1 MTRTRMQSLV
11 IAMALLG
18 VALSPVYAATAAEIG
33 SDNRQVPG
41 AILIDAAKG
50 IEWVRT
56 ARLVIARGDAR
67 AKRDDQEVRA
77 EVLTAHYRE
86 RPDGG
91 IDVWRIDADGKVRYT
106 SASESAF
113 GERATY
119 DVDKQVMTISG
130 GEQVGVTASTSRIT
144 AEKELEYDTKTRT
157 LIARGNAVAVDGDR
171 TVYGEVIS
179 VHLREQVEEGQ
190 SRLQQLE
197 AEGNVRVIT
206 PEEDIRADRGTY
218 NVESGVATLD
228 GSVKIVKGTN
238 ELNGCRGET
247 NLKTGVSRITACPG
261 QSNGRVRGII
271 LPESLKNQ

>member
-33 SDNRQVPG
+33 SDNRQLPG
-41 AILIDAAKG
+41 TVLIDAAKG

-106 SASESAF
+106 SPSESAF

-119 DVDKQVMTISG
+119 DVDKQVMTMSG
-130 GEQVGVTASTSRIT
+130 GKQLGVTASASRIT

-179 VHLREQVEEGQ
+179 VRLREQVEKGQ

-238 ELNGCRGET
+238 ELYGCRGET
-247 NLKTGVSRITACPG
+247 NLETGVSSITACPG
-261 QSNGRVRGII
+261 QSDGRVRGII

>member
-86 RPDGG
+86 RPDGA

>member
-18 VALSPVYAATAAEIG
+18 VALSPVYAATAVEIG
-33 SDNRQVPG
+33 SDNRQMPG

-67 AKRDDQEVRA
+67 AKRDDLEVRA

-86 RPDGG
+86 RPDGS

-144 AEKELEYDTKTRT
+144 AQKELEYNTKTRT

-179 VHLREQVEEGQ
+179 VHLREQVEKGQ
-190 SRLQQLE
+190 SRLQQLQ

-238 ELNGCRGET
+238 ELYGCRGET
-247 NLKTGVSRITACPG
+247 NLETGVSRITACPG

>member
-18 VALSPVYAATAAEIG
+18 LALSPVYAATAAEIG

-86 RPDGG
+86 RSDGG
-91 IDVWRIDADGKVRYT
+91 IDVWRIDADGKVGYT

>member
-18 VALSPVYAATAAEIG
+18 VALSPAYAATAAEIG

-86 RPDGG
+86 RPDGA

-106 SASESAF
+106 SASENAF

-271 LPESLKNQ
+271 LPKSLKNN

>member
-86 RPDGG
+86 RSDGA

>member
-1 MTRTRMQSLV
+1 M
-11 IAMALLG
+11 G
-18 VALSPVYAATAAEIG
+18 P
-33 SDNRQVPG
+33 NRSAGHRPG
-41 AILIDAAKG
+41 RREG
-50 IEWVRT
+50 E
-56 ARLVIARGDAR
+56 
-67 AKRDDQEVRA
+67 RDDQEVRA

-86 RPDGG
+86 RSDGS
-91 IDVWRIDADGKVRYT
+91 IDVWRIDADGKVGYT

>member
-18 VALSPVYAATAAEIG
+18 LALSPVYAATAAEIG

>member
-18 VALSPVYAATAAEIG
+18 LALSPVYAATAAEIG

-86 RPDGG
+86 RPDGT

>member
-33 SDNRQVPG
+33 LDNRQVPG

-86 RPDGG
+86 RPDGT

-144 AEKELEYDTKTRT
+144 AEKELEYDRKTRT
-157 LIARGNAVAVDGDR
+157 LIARGNAVAVDGDK

-190 SRLQQLE
+190 SRLQQLK

-247 NLKTGVSRITACPG
+247 NLRTGVSRISACPG
-261 QSNGRVRGII
+261 QFNGRVRGMI

>member
-18 VALSPVYAATAAEIG
+18 LALSPVYAATAAEIG

-86 RPDGG
+86 RSDGS

>member
-18 VALSPVYAATAAEIG
+18 LALSPVYAATAAEIG

-86 RPDGG
+86 RPDGA

>member
-18 VALSPVYAATAAEIG
+18 LALSPVYAATAAEIG

-56 ARLVIARGDAR
+56 ARLVIARGGAR

-86 RPDGG
+86 RSDGS